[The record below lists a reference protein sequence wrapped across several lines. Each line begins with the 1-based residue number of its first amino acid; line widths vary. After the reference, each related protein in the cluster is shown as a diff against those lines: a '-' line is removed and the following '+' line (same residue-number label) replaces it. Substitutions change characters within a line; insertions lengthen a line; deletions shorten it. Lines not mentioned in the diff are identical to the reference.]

1 MNENIPFVGVGHSV
15 DVVERVS
22 EVETATPEVQV
33 DPEPLSE
40 VVRPVN
46 AARSAAGRLGETGS
60 GTGSTGS
67 RVRTRAWPEGR
78 STASA
83 STDSAW
89 SAL

>member
-1 MNENIPFVGVGHSV
+1 MNENIPFVGVGPSV

-46 AARSAAGRLGETGS
+46 AARSAAGRRRNGF
-60 GTGSTGS
+60 
-67 RVRTRAWPEGR
+67 RNWFDWV
-78 STASA
+78 A
-83 STDSAW
+83 STNASMA
-89 SAL
+89 